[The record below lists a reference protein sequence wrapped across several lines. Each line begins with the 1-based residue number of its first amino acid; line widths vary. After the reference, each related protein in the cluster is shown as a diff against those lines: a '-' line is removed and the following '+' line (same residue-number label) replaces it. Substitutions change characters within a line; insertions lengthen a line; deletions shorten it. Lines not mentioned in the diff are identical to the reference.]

1 MMRYKGILSI
11 VAVAVGLIAVACTS
25 GGEEPAP
32 PNPTAVPPEAAVSS
46 EPSSADFEQATAQ
59 EDGIDGAKSEEP
71 ATVQDVVLLDDKV
84 PPFLTFGWDTDFS
97 RHSVPYTEIQSGGPG
112 RDGIPPI
119 DNPKYID
126 VATPPDYMTDADP
139 VISLEINGDARAYP
153 LAILISHEIVNDE
166 VGGVPVSVTYCP
178 LRNTAIVLDRRVNGR
193 VLDFGT
199 SGNLRNSDLVM
210 WDRQTQSW
218 WQQITGEAIVG
229 ELTGTKLTF
238 IPAPVVSWGD
248 FREAFPEG
256 KLLSR
261 DTGFRRTYDSPPYS
275 GYDDPDRVPFLFSGQ
290 VDPRLKPM
298 ERVVAITVG
307 DQDVAYPFSVLVEHP
322 VVNDTIEGQD
332 IVIFYAGGTLSPFLG
347 RGFSGNRPVGATA
360 VYEPFVDGQEL
371 TFVVEND
378 IIVDRETGSK
388 WNILGMAVEG
398 PLAGEELTPF
408 LHGNHF
414 WFAWAAFNP
423 ETSVRTVGEVA
434 G

>member
-112 RDGIPPI
+112 RDGVPPI

-218 WQQITGEAIVG
+218 WQQITGEAIVD
-229 ELTGTKLTF
+229 ELTGTKLHCLDIGRF
-238 IPAPVVSWGD
+238 IFDFVPAD
-248 FREAFPEG
+248 A
-256 KLLSR
+256 
-261 DTGFRRTYDSPPYS
+261 
-275 GYDDPDRVPFLFSGQ
+275 
-290 VDPRLKPM
+290 
-298 ERVVAITVG
+298 
-307 DQDVAYPFSVLVEHP
+307 
-322 VVNDTIEGQD
+322 
-332 IVIFYAGGTLSPFLG
+332 
-347 RGFSGNRPVGATA
+347 
-360 VYEPFVDGQEL
+360 
-371 TFVVEND
+371 
-378 IIVDRETGSK
+378 
-388 WNILGMAVEG
+388 
-398 PLAGEELTPF
+398 
-408 LHGNHF
+408 
-414 WFAWAAFNP
+414 
-423 ETSVRTVGEVA
+423 
-434 G
+434 